1 MTGIQYM
8 KKGQVVFREG
18 SQSDFAFIIED
29 GQIEVSR
36 KRLDGNVEVL
46 DILGKNEIFG
56 ELGMIDGGPRSATA
70 TALENSQVTL
80 ISRNDLHTMAQKD
93 PKAWFPIVKAMSAR
107 LRRSTK
113 RDKKLIRH
121 GSLRRSK

>member
-1 MTGIQYM
+1 M

-46 DILGKNEIFG
+46 DILGKDEIFG

-70 TALENSQVTL
+70 TALENSKVTL
-80 ISRNDLHTMAQKD
+80 ISRDDLNTMAQKD

>member
-1 MTGIQYM
+1 MTGRQFM

-18 SQSDFAFIIED
+18 NQSDFAFIIED
-29 GQIEVSR
+29 GRIEVSR

-70 TALENSQVTL
+70 TALENSKVTL
-80 ISRNDLHTMAQKD
+80 ISRNDLNVMSQKD

-113 RDKKLIRH
+113 REKKIIRH
-121 GSLRRSK
+121 GSLHRSK